1 MEKEKA
7 SMRLFRRKGAAVKNW
22 HARALIIDPKK
33 TKLTLIRTSGGK
45 HVPAWVYK
53 KFAPQRLATN

>member
-1 MEKEKA
+1 
-7 SMRLFRRKGAAVKNW
+7 MRLFRRKGAAVKNW

-53 KFAPQRLATN
+53 KFAPQQLATN